1 MTDRI
6 APPSAPQSGA
16 SHAPGGVPTTPA
28 KQAPAGHGER
38 EIARTRKH
46 PGPRQPVWLY
56 VLKYVPIALILVL
69 FVFPLLFLLNTALKS
84 NAEFLSNP
92 VGIVHAPDFANFAS
106 AWNRGNFGP
115 YMLNSILYTGVA
127 ACIGTAVSLLV
138 GFPVSRGYLKHAK
151 LWYTMFVAM
160 LFLPN
165 ALVTQFQL
173 LLRLNLYDTRLGYI
187 LIMAAGVGV
196 GPLLVA
202 GYVKSIPAELDEA
215 AALDGVG
222 YWRYVLGF
230 LPPLLKP
237 VLSTVFILQAIGV
250 WNDIILATILLP
262 DQTKS
267 PVTLGLFAFQGTY
280 SSQWSLLAAATL
292 IVAAPL
298 LIAYIFLQRY
308 LVASVV
314 GGAVKG

>member
-1 MTDRI
+1 MTNNL
-6 APPSAPQSGA
+6 
-16 SHAPGGVPTTPA
+16 TTPVVEPPV
-28 KQAPAGHGER
+28 QTIVEPPER
-38 EIARTRKH
+38 EIQQRKRARRSSDIWIT
-46 PGPRQPVWLY
+46 
-56 VLKYVPIALILVL
+56 VLKYLPVLIILLL
-69 FVFPLLFLLNTALKS
+69 FVFPLLFLVNTALKS
-84 NAEFLSNP
+84 NSEFFNNP
-92 VGIVHAPDFANFAS
+92 VGLVRAPDFGNFLT
-106 AWNRGNFGP
+106 AWNKGNFGP
-115 YMLNSILYTGVA
+115 YMLNSILYTSVA
-127 ACIGTAVSLLV
+127 AFLGTVVSLLI
-138 GFPVSRGYLKHAK
+138 GFPVSRGYLKHSR
-151 LWYTMFVAM
+151 LWYSLFVVM

-173 LLRLNLYDTRLGYI
+173 VLRLNLYDTQLGYI
-187 LIMAAGVGV
+187 LIMAAGIGV

-202 GYVKSIPAELDEA
+202 GYLKSVPLELDEA

-222 YWRYVLGF
+222 YWHYVLRF
-230 LPPLLKP
+230 LPPLVKP

-280 SSQWSLLAAATL
+280 TSQWSLLASATL

-298 LIAYIFLQRY
+298 LIAYIFLQRF